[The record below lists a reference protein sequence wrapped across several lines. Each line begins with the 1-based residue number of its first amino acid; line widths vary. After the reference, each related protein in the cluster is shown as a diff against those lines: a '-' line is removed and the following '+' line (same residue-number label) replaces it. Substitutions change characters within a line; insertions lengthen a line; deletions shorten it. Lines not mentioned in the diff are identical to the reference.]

1 MPGRPG
7 APAGKGTNQDQRMSG
22 TCLVSFNDSSTHA
35 CHAGPSAYAAAV
47 LSRVNIICPGCF
59 SVFYHDKQKG
69 IVCVCV
75 CECVCV
81 YAGCVCVVVCVCWV
95 YPCKYYSAASAGL
108 FIRYEKRT
116 PPPYTQAHSP
126 TLSSASQPGRHI
138 SQVPVS
144 LSRLLRSTCLHSL
157 VSAEMNE

>member
-116 PPPYTQAHSP
+116 PPPTHKLIPLHSHQP
-126 TLSSASQPGRHI
+126 ASQGDTFLKC
-138 SQVPVS
+138 
-144 LSRLLRSTCLHSL
+144 LS
-157 VSAEMNE
+157 VSAGSSGPRACTL